1 MAKHLDELVKR
12 QLKKH
17 AKLKEKKR
25 KLNATN
31 NFSSTPLSNEA
42 ESADDNEEPVVSD
55 DVEEEP
61 RKSKSSKLQ
70 KCAYI
75 DLLFIELKISSKT
88 KSPPKENGQDTEE
101 KASGEECPK
110 LVDTS
115 KLAIVKSLLSTSAFD
130 DLKDKVSDK
139 TLNAVREMNFSH
151 MTEIQSKSIPHLIE
165 GKYVEV

>member
-12 QLKKH
+12 QLKKQ

-61 RKSKSSKLQ
+61 RKSKS
-70 KCAYI
+70 
-75 DLLFIELKISSKT
+75 
-88 KSPPKENGQDTEE
+88 
-101 KASGEECPK
+101 
-110 LVDTS
+110 
-115 KLAIVKSLLSTSAFD
+115 
-130 DLKDKVSDK
+130 
-139 TLNAVREMNFSH
+139 R
-151 MTEIQSKSIPHLIE
+151 
-165 GKYVEV
+165 